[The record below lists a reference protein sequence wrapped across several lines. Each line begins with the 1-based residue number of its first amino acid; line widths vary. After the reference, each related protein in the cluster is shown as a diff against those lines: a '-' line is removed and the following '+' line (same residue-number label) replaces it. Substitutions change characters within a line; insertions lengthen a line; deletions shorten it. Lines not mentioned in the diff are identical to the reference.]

1 MGGYRIRIAVWLL
14 AFDLIALWCL
24 FGRFGPWVAYH
35 AYLVQAR
42 ITESSRLAPCA
53 YCGRP
58 GHPVTVQKP
67 GDLNVLCDL
76 HSHLPHSPDDPKT
89 PGNRIILGFI
99 LICMGCILPSFFAWE
114 SLNKE
119 SLLGPRMALV
129 DKRTP
134 LTTKEEKD
142 FDGMVALA
150 LGLGGASLLADAFMI
165 WLVGSLAGSHRVT
178 VPMFG
183 RFLNAKELAVFALAV
198 GLWNVYAFLML
209 YPISL
214 VFGSK
219 GKSVSTLRK
228 SAERVFAYVV
238 SFVVGAS
245 LAAGLSFGVRLLW
258 MFFFSA
264 ANDMTQEIAHE
275 SGPGLSRAFPY
286 GIAGA
291 GFLFLLVIATT
302 AVIFVAPVL
311 LSKLV
316 LSRLKPHSN
325 SAELA

>member
-1 MGGYRIRIAVWLL
+1 MGGYRIRMAIWLL
-14 AFDLIALWCL
+14 AFNVIALWCL
-24 FGRFGPWVAYH
+24 FGRFGPWVTYH
-35 AYLVQAR
+35 AYVVEAR
-42 ITESSRLAPCA
+42 ITESNGLQPCA
-53 YCGRP
+53 YCGSP
-58 GHPVTVQKP
+58 GHPVKVQEP
-67 GDLNVLCDL
+67 RDPDVLCDL

-89 PGNRIILGFI
+89 PGNRIILGFV

-129 DKRTP
+129 DKRAP

-165 WLVGSLAGSHRVT
+165 WLVGSLAGSHRLT

-198 GLWNVYAFLML
+198 GIWNVYAFLML

-219 GKSVSTLRK
+219 GKSMSRLGK
-228 SAERVFAYVV
+228 SAERVFVSVV

-264 ANDMTQEIAHE
+264 ANDMTQEVAHE
-275 SGPGLSRAFPY
+275 YGPGLSRALPY
-286 GIAGA
+286 GLVVA

-311 LSKLV
+311 LSRLV
-316 LSRLKPHSN
+316 LTRLKPRSN
-325 SAELA
+325 FAEFA